1 MAWHAVRVGMNTP
14 QRASVLAIRLVDFK
28 PHIDSCVRRLTGH
41 YPALLV
47 IAIDAEPTRLEH
59 LRVLFMVK
67 PWQIMFG
74 ESVTW
79 EISDAKSFFLI

>member
-1 MAWHAVRVGMNTP
+1 MNTP

-59 LRVLFMVK
+59 LRVVSAPQLLFVYSNTLL
-67 PWQIMFG
+67 G
-74 ESVTW
+74 T
-79 EISDAKSFFLI
+79 LYG